1 MRTKACRYIE
11 LAARINA
18 LRPVMAALTDGQ
30 LAGKT
35 AELRQRLRAF
45 DAAQQGVAGDGGGE
59 AGQGEL
65 RQGLRR
71 RGGPSLLGGM
81 PESVVVESFAVVR
94 EAAQRVLGIRHYDVQ
109 LVGALLA
116 LPCRPAVWP
125 ALLPDVYTHLPMPRQ
140 RGRLPHPCS
149 SFRRLPLCACACPTC
164 TSFPDCCWGGFH
176 CWPSLVFEP
185 NPTLTSLPHTPPA
198 RSAAG
203 RAGAARR
210 AGGGDGDGG
219 GQDAGS
225 HAAGLCEC
233 ADRRDGESLWRAA
246 SCAVPRDV
254 CVQWCAR
261 LCFLPSVCWQ
271 ALVTQCPSGRCPGRS
286 GRGPASPA
294 CHAAMWAPHVAD
306 HAESADSSS
315 LLPPRYATHAASPCL
330 PAPRSLGIATVRSS
344 PPTSAHV
351 SRIHAAGRGVHVVT
365 VNDYLAKRD
374 AEW

>member
-11 LAARINA
+11 LAARISA

-71 RGGPSLLGGM
+71 RDGPSLLGGM

-125 ALLPDVYTHLPMPRQ
+125 ALPPDVYTHLPTPRQ

-149 SFRRLPLCACACPTC
+149 SFRRLP
-164 TSFPDCCWGGFH
+164 
-176 CWPSLVFEP
+176 
-185 NPTLTSLPHTPPA
+185 
-198 RSAAG
+198 
-203 RAGAARR
+203 
-210 AGGGDGDGG
+210 
-219 GQDAGS
+219 
-225 HAAGLCEC
+225 
-233 ADRRDGESLWRAA
+233 
-246 SCAVPRDV
+246 
-254 CVQWCAR
+254 
-261 LCFLPSVCWQ
+261 
-271 ALVTQCPSGRCPGRS
+271 
-286 GRGPASPA
+286 
-294 CHAAMWAPHVAD
+294 
-306 HAESADSSS
+306 
-315 LLPPRYATHAASPCL
+315 
-330 PAPRSLGIATVRSS
+330 
-344 PPTSAHV
+344 
-351 SRIHAAGRGVHVVT
+351 
-365 VNDYLAKRD
+365 
-374 AEW
+374 